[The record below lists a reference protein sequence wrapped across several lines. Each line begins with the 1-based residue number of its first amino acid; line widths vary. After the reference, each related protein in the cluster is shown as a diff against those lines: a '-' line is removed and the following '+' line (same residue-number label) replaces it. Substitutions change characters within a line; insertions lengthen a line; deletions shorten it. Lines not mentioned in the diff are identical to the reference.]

1 MVLNLGNTMIRW
13 VKVKFNPDDYK
24 EYSYLCK
31 FQDVKPGDM
40 LVVDAQYSGICIV
53 ECTSIHSSTPPAI
66 ATKNIMDIYR
76 QPTAVKAK
84 GWEGIGKLDDGK
96 VKGYSFKEEKDMKEM
111 KGFGNLGD
119 RMMNRFFRKV
129 DGLVWDLFTGR
140 VGVKT
145 PEGITTIEGTGDNAQ
160 LVINLFDEF
169 GMAIPAFAQNTP
181 LASVAVGDII
191 YQGNSVKGW
200 VIEALGESDNVKRFK
215 LMTPSGTA
223 TTWTPPKVSMLGF
236 DSGIMVVRSLM
247 TMLPGG
253 ANGLTGMQGMLLP
266 MLAMGGDNV
275 NLEKL
280 MPLMLFSQLGTD
292 GKGADAL
299 GGGNMMQMMMMISLM
314 GGKGS
319 GGFFD

>member
-1 MVLNLGNTMIRW
+1 MIRW
-13 VKVKFNPDDYK
+13 VKVKFKPDDYK

-31 FQDVKPGDM
+31 FQDVKRGDM

-53 ECTSIHSSTPPAI
+53 ECTSIHSSTPPSI

-76 QPTAVKAK
+76 QPTAVGKK
-84 GWEGIGKLDDGK
+84 FGTKIGVASRDLFDEYGNAIPS
-96 VKGYSFKEEKDMKEM
+96 VKKEKDMKEM

-181 LASVAVGDII
+181 LASVAIGDII

-200 VIEALGESDNVKRFK
+200 VVEALGEADNVKRFK

-299 GGGNMMQMMMMISLM
+299 GGGNMMQMMMMMSLM